1 MLCMFIS
8 FVKGDKKL
16 NEIIVIS
23 ASELFTNISEKL
35 IQETRNKNRIKVIET
50 TGKDTIKIAQNY
62 INNGAKIF
70 IARGRNVSLLRDN
83 LDLPVIN
90 VQYIYED
97 FYYSVKNTNLNYNE
111 LLMVGFDKLFDSLTS
126 FNKISGYNIKAV
138 QPQSISSIENDIKEN
153 LAPNIKAV
161 IGGLT
166 VKKAAENLGLKYFAY
181 DVQETSIFV
190 ALENALNLLESQEK
204 KDQLSNTIITTI
216 NSISE
221 LIINFDKDFNIVFIN
236 DLAKNIVNDNL
247 ISNLKILINE
257 SALSSNSSLNY
268 ESILSISD
276 VQYSVKVTPIYLNN
290 KLENYIVVL
299 NTVDSIQEEEI
310 KIRIKLSSK
319 GHVAKNNF
327 SDIIGISKSME
338 KTKLIAQKYSKSTN
352 SVLIYGQTGTGKE
365 LFAQS
370 IHNYSP
376 RKNNPFIAINCAA
389 LPENLLESELFGY
402 VKGAFTGANVEGK
415 EGVFEAAHG
424 GTVFLD
430 EIGEMDISM
439 QAKLLRVLQEKEISR
454 LGDNR
459 IIPIDVRII
468 SATNKNLLDLVKE
481 KKFREDLYYRL
492 SVLKLSLP
500 ELSKRIEDVPK
511 LINFYIK
518 EKYPYIVIEKDLI
531 RYLTKLDYP
540 GNVRQLFNIIERLV
554 VLSDNNVI
562 SIKDYMTYINDEE
575 METNIGVLDEFNNNN
590 ERKTIINYLEK
601 YDGNRK
607 QTAED
612 LGISTTTL
620 WRKMKKYKLI

>member
-16 NEIIVIS
+16 NEIIVLS

>member
-1 MLCMFIS
+1 M
-8 FVKGDKKL
+8 
-16 NEIIVIS
+16 NEIIVLS